1 MGGAG
6 IQTAPQL
13 LNNMRKITKIIVH
26 CADTPEGRDDKAAD
40 IRSWHKARGF
50 NDIGYHYVVDLD
62 GTIEPGRDVTIAG
75 AHTTGHNADSIGV
88 CYIGGADT
96 DMKPKDTRTEEQKTA
111 LRLLLKY
118 LVQKYPGAKIYGHR
132 DFANKSCPSF
142 DAKTEYEELCE

>member
-1 MGGAG
+1 
-6 IQTAPQL
+6 
-13 LNNMRKITKIIVH
+13 MRKITKIIVH

-40 IRSWHKARGF
+40 IRRWHKARGF

-75 AHTTGHNADSIGV
+75 AHATGYNADSIGV

-96 DMKPKDTRTEEQKTA
+96 DRKPKDTRTEEQKTA

-142 DAKTEYEELCE
+142 DAKTEYKELCE

>member
-1 MGGAG
+1 
-6 IQTAPQL
+6 
-13 LNNMRKITKIIVH
+13 MRKITKIIVH
-26 CADTPEGRDDKAAD
+26 CADTPEGRDDKAAH
-40 IRSWHKARGF
+40 IRRWHKARGF

-132 DFANKSCPSF
+132 DFAQKACPSF

>member
-1 MGGAG
+1 
-6 IQTAPQL
+6 
-13 LNNMRKITKIIVH
+13 MRKITKIIVH

-40 IRSWHKARGF
+40 IKRWHLARGF

-62 GTIEPGRDVTIAG
+62 GTIEPGRDLEKAG
-75 AHTTGHNADSIGV
+75 AHTTGYNADSIGV

-96 DMKPKDTRTEEQKTA
+96 DMKPKDTRTEEQKNA

>member
-1 MGGAG
+1 
-6 IQTAPQL
+6 
-13 LNNMRKITKIIVH
+13 MRKITKIIVH

-40 IRSWHKARGF
+40 IRRWHKARGF

-75 AHTTGHNADSIGV
+75 AHTTGNNADSIGV

-96 DMKPKDTRTEEQKTA
+96 DMKPKDTRTEEQKAA

-132 DFANKSCPSF
+132 DFSAKPCPCF
-142 DAKTEYEELCE
+142 DAKTEYKELCE

>member
-1 MGGAG
+1 
-6 IQTAPQL
+6 
-13 LNNMRKITKIIVH
+13 MRKITKIIVH
-26 CADTPEGRDDKAAD
+26 CADTPEWRDDKAAD
-40 IRSWHKARGF
+40 IRRWHKARGF

-96 DMKPKDTRTEEQKTA
+96 DMKPKDTRTEAQKTA

-132 DFANKSCPSF
+132 DFAQKACPSF
-142 DAKTEYEELCE
+142 DAKTEYKELCE

>member
-1 MGGAG
+1 
-6 IQTAPQL
+6 
-13 LNNMRKITKIIVH
+13 MRKITKIIVH

-40 IRSWHKARGF
+40 IRRWHKARGF

-62 GTIEPGRDVTIAG
+62 GTIEPGRDVEIAG

-96 DMKPKDTRTEEQKTA
+96 DMKPKDTRTDDQKTA

-132 DFANKSCPSF
+132 DFAKKACPCF
-142 DAKTEYEELCE
+142 DAKTEYQKLCE

>member
-1 MGGAG
+1 
-6 IQTAPQL
+6 
-13 LNNMRKITKIIVH
+13 MRKITKIIVH

-96 DMKPKDTRTEEQKTA
+96 DMKPKDTRTEEQKAA

-132 DFANKSCPSF
+132 DFAQKACPSF
-142 DAKTEYEELCE
+142 DAKTEYKELCE

>member
-1 MGGAG
+1 
-6 IQTAPQL
+6 
-13 LNNMRKITKIIVH
+13 MRKITKIIVH
-26 CADTPEGRDDKAAD
+26 CAYTPEGRDDKAAD
-40 IRSWHKARGF
+40 IRRWHKARGF

-96 DMKPKDTRTEEQKTA
+96 DMKPKDTRTEEQQTA
-111 LRLLLKY
+111 LRMLLKY

-142 DAKTEYEELCE
+142 DAKTEYKELCE